1 MPLTEAE
8 KKFVDKLSHIHTDEE
23 IMYEINRIRWE
34 CGDKDRGSID
44 MVRKARYK
52 MGIKRHSGGKKGTKR
67 ED

>member
-34 CGDKDRGSID
+34 CGDKDRVSID

-52 MGIKRHSGGKKGTKR
+52 MGI
-67 ED
+67 